1 MEKFLY
7 VFSKE
12 VRDRLLAANYTLLK
26 SDEKNETY
34 VFANQMDMTFALADI
49 SYIRSNTLSF

>member
-7 VFSKE
+7 VFNKE
-12 VRDRLLAANYTLLK
+12 ARDRLLEANYTLLK

>member
-12 VRDRLLAANYTLLK
+12 ARDRLLSANYTLLK
-26 SDEKNETY
+26 SDEKNEVY

-49 SYIRSNTLSF
+49 SFIRSNTLTF

>member
-7 VFSKE
+7 VFNKE
-12 VRDRLLAANYTLLK
+12 ARDRLLEANYTLLK

-49 SYIRSNTLSF
+49 SCIRSNTLSF

>member
-12 VRDRLLAANYTLLK
+12 ARDRLLAANYSLLK
-26 SDEKNETY
+26 SDEKNEVY
-34 VFANQMDMTFALADI
+34 VFVNQMDETFALADI
-49 SYIRSNTLSF
+49 SCIRSNTLTF

>member
-7 VFSKE
+7 VFNKE
-12 VRDRLLAANYTLLK
+12 ARDRLLEANYTLLK

-34 VFANQMDMTFALADI
+34 VFANQMDMTFALAGI